1 MKASSVVRIAA
12 TLLLVVGCGSA
23 GAQEIRYS
31 WLDLSYMG
39 QDFDRMGSQV
49 PIPGQSV
56 DIDGQD
62 GDGVRFRGSIGLW
75 NNLYLFM
82 DYGSTDIDVN
92 AIVTNS
98 QGTFPAEDKFDYTT
112 IRGGIGFRYPVA
124 FSTDVYGELSY
135 DSLDL
140 DLGSF
145 ALENFD
151 MNEKDIGAAIGVRHM
166 LNDDIELRAY
176 GRFTNVGDAN
186 LNTLAFDS
194 DTLFG
199 AGIGWTLIRG
209 LSIQADYESGEFS
222 AWSIGFRLDLDEDR

>member
-1 MKASSVVRIAA
+1 MKKLPIIRLAA
-12 TLLLVVGCGSA
+12 LLFFAFVSA
-23 GAQEIRYS
+23 NSGAQEIRYS
-31 WLDLSYMG
+31 WLDLSYMA

-49 PIPGQSV
+49 PIPGQLV

-62 GDGVRFRGSIGLW
+62 GDGVRFRGSMGLW
-75 NNLYLFM
+75 NNLYLFL

-92 AIVTNS
+92 AVITNS
-98 QGTFPAEDKFDYTT
+98 QGTFLAEDKFDYTT
-112 IRGGIGFRYPVA
+112 IRGGVGLRIPVA
-124 FSTDVYGELSY
+124 FSTDLYAEASY

-151 MNEKDIGAAIGVRHM
+151 MNEKDIGATVGVRHM
-166 LNDDIELRAY
+166 FNDDIEVRAY
-176 GRFTNVGDAN
+176 GRYTNVGDVN

-209 LSIQADYESGEFS
+209 FSIQADYESGEFS
-222 AWSIGFRLDLDEDR
+222 SWSFGFRLDLDEDR